1 MKRRSFL
8 KSFAAAPA
16 VCLLRPP
23 SAAAA
28 LPKAKITRVRV
39 YKPPRLNELFNQSDM
54 LVTVETDIGIT
65 GVGEGGSKDT
75 LEQCAG
81 SLIGKDPFR
90 IEAIWQEMYLAWFY
104 PPGREKQH
112 AMGALDLALWDIKG
126 KALGAPIYQLLGGPA
141 REYCECYNT
150 GNVRLPAS
158 PGGAQPTLKDRVQ
171 ATLDAGYKMYRVGA
185 ADTPAG
191 GVFNTRE
198 RLNALARDAREIRA
212 ALPPNGEWGVDFH
225 QRFELAEALRGCKLI
240 EEYNPFLVEDPVR
253 EEHFEQDLPK
263 LRQQTMVPIAA
274 GEEWGWRWD
283 FNRIVQNHDI
293 DYNRCTLP
301 NVGGITEMIRV
312 MGLCETHAVGIIPHF
327 TGPVATAALVHCMS
341 TYPGTVVFEYN
352 YGERPINYLPDF
364 LTFKAGKLYTND
376 RPGLGVTL
384 DTKPL
389 TQIGEVTQPGRRNLY
404 LRPDGSLTH
413 W

>member
-16 VCLLRPP
+16 VCLLRPQ

-65 GVGEGGSKDT
+65 GVGEGGAKDT

-126 KALGAPIYQLLGGPA
+126 KALGVPIYQLLGGPA

-150 GNVRLPAS
+150 GNVRPPAS
-158 PGGAQPTLKDRVQ
+158 AGGARPTLKDRVQ

-225 QRFELAEALRGCKLI
+225 QRFELADALRGCKLI

-263 LRQQTMVPIAA
+263 LRQQTVVPIAA

-312 MGLCETHAVGIIPHF
+312 MALCETHAVGIIPHF